1 MSLQCYSAGLSA
13 MKREGRSPT
22 AETRLDGRVEVSV
35 VLPMFNE
42 EEVVLRTYR
51 RLKAVVEQ
59 LDVSYE
65 LLFVDDGSSDS
76 TADTILEI
84 SLNAMSPSRAC
95 SFLAISAK
103 KRLYAPG

>member
-1 MSLQCYSAGLSA
+1 

-22 AETRLDGRVEVSV
+22 AETRPDGRAEVSV
-35 VLPMFNE
+35 VLPMLNE

-76 TADTILEI
+76 TADTIL
-84 SLNAMSPSRAC
+84 
-95 SFLAISAK
+95 
-103 KRLYAPG
+103 